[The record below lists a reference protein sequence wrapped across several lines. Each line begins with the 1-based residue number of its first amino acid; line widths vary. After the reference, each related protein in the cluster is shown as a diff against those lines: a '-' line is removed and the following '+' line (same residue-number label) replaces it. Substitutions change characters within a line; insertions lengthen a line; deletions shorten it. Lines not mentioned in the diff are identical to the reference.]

1 MTDTTAP
8 ERTEATIARWRAV
21 ITYRS
26 ENGPV
31 DVEHAMTELDE
42 IWELVER
49 GPDWNTI
56 ENINITL
63 DLVSLPGMTLEDVG
77 L

>member
-8 ERTEATIARWRAV
+8 QRTEATIARWRAV
-21 ITYRS
+21 ITYRGK
-26 ENGPV
+26 NGPV

-63 DLVSLPGMTLEDVG
+63 DLVSSPGMTLEDAG